1 MDFLK
6 KRLKRLTSM
15 GLALLLSASAFPATA
30 FAASDSTSTLAE
42 VTAKYI
48 DAENGKEIAEQEI
61 YSVTHEERQPQEIE
75 NYTYVDY
82 TENVEY
88 VYSHKDLT
96 YIVGYPDESVRPDAS
111 MTRAE
116 ATTVFYRLYDGEYP
130 EFERRMSNGTFEDV
144 KTDYWFYKEVETL
157 YNIGIVDGTD
167 EHKFSPDAPVTRAEF
182 AVMAARFA
190 NLDYEGGNLFDDVP
204 NGHWA
209 YSYINA
215 AANAGWVEGYPD
227 GSFRPDEPISRAEV
241 VRLVNGMINRNVTLD
256 KLKELGIECPYND
269 LVENHWGY
277 CDLIEASIPHSA
289 EEWHGLSY
297 NDGIYNII
305 VEKFIDQNG
314 KELAET
320 VTTAGKEESSPK
332 VIPAYEYRG
341 YIRTIVYQYTNGDA
355 IPSIEKTANAKTAN
369 VGDTLTYTVKL
380 TNDEAASSAWKEVVL
395 TDEIPDGLTFADG
408 SVYVE
413 SKAAKHSFENGLL
426 SVPLGDIAAG
436 QTVSVTFKATVNSDM
451 YNQTIYNTAVA
462 EGANGIVK
470 DESGSETGKYEDTDD
485 GVYINKGDTAPYV
498 EKRADKPS
506 AEVGDK
512 ITYTVTL
519 GNAEGAVYEI
529 ENASMTDIIPAEL
542 DFVDGS
548 VQVDGV
554 STGYSFDNETRTLTV
569 PLDRIAPNTKTTVTF
584 AATVNESAYGKT
596 VYNTAVMSGDNISDT
611 EGTDDGVAIGDGKA
625 RPSIEKSADKS
636 SAKVGDKITY
646 ILTLS
651 NSETAT
657 VPVENA
663 AVTDVIPAGLTFEY
677 GSVMLDGSGTSDF
690 TYDENTRLLTVN
702 VGSIEPDTS
711 RTVSFVAT
719 VNEDA
724 YNTTIQNLA
733 TLTSDNTEPVQDK
746 DDGVVVADGMT
757 DLSINKSVDKSSAR
771 VGDTLT
777 YTVQVSNG
785 AGAEVNIRDTVMR
798 DAIPDGLTFRG
809 NVTVDGYSTVY
820 QYDNENRTLSVPLD
834 AIAPGQTKTI
844 SFDVLVNSDAYGMM
858 IENTAVASGS
868 NAPDTEDTDDGV
880 TIENGTPDGRAGAK
894 SANKMTARVGDTI
907 TYTITLENSAMA
919 TADWTGVTVT
929 DATQYTYDKNYNLL
943 KTTDAEGGV
952 SSSAYDALGRV
963 VSATDENG
971 NATTYTYD
979 KNGNVLTETDALSG
993 VVTNTY
999 DTRGRVAATTDKLG
1013 ATTTYTYDA
1022 AGNLRKET
1030 DANNAY
1036 AVYQY
1041 DANNNLIQYT
1051 NRNNEWVKYAYD
1063 CMNRQVKETNQLN
1076 HATEYEYDLAGNQT
1090 AVIDGNKNKT
1100 IYTYDGLNRLVSKT
1114 NAEGG
1119 MFEYRYDS
1127 FGNTAGTTM
1136 YGGGDEKAATT
1147 YAYDAAGNL
1156 LTETSPLG
1164 SVTTYT
1170 HDKEGNVLTQV
1181 DENGKQT
1188 AYTYDKLYRM
1198 VSRKDADGTATF
1210 AYDKAGNMTSAKDGN
1225 GTVAFAFDALSR
1237 TTAVTNEDGT
1247 TTAYTYDAASNRL
1260 SITYPDGKAVTT
1272 AYDSLG
1278 NVKSQTDHDGTGITY
1293 TRDAEGR
1300 TIKEGHSDGST
1311 TEYDY
1316 NAAGLLTLQKEVTK
1330 SNSTRRQTAYTYDD
1344 AGNIVSENRSGVDID
1359 KKDELVRYYYDKA
1372 NQLIRTNIEGKN
1384 TKYSYDLAGNLL
1396 SDGTNT
1402 YTYDLQ
1408 NRLVSKTGKDG
1419 TTTYTYDAAGNLIKK
1434 AAPDGTTEYTYTA
1447 QNKLKTGKT
1456 EDGQSSTYTYNA
1468 LNVRIKNVQVRD
1480 NKNAA
1485 HANSDLKDGSHG
1497 TDYLDFLKDGRF
1509 FWQRTWE
1516 TEVGTTFQ
1524 SNFETVTK
1532 NYVVDYLSIANRD
1545 ILVTEDGSF
1554 TQRYVYDED
1563 GTRISAEYGYA
1574 AGTKRGEGGENLQSD
1589 FAANDVR
1596 KVWYRTSHLGST
1608 LFAVDE
1614 TGKVISHTIY
1624 DPWGNPLTKT
1634 YTDTNFSGID
1644 NANNFTG
1651 YTWDEVLDLYFAQN
1665 RFYDPADHRFTQE
1678 DPIKDGEN
1686 WYGYCGNNVVN
1697 YSDWAGL
1704 ASSNTRYV
1712 ATDNVYM
1719 RSGAG
1724 TSYNVL
1730 ATLQYNTAVTYLNEK
1745 KNNNNYNWA
1754 KVQYEGKTG
1763 WIADKYLKTSKRPS
1777 ISATIDS
1784 VAQKF
1789 GFEYS
1794 YGGQYFYSS
1803 EYGWQRTFGYMDL
1816 FDKYMNIV
1824 PGININFLSCIFQ
1837 YNNKTWRV
1845 ECWKGEYGPTAG
1857 GEVGLYVL
1865 DGTMSLSQY
1874 FQKMRCDGAVFTG
1887 TEAFDRLFSMIK
1899 NTEPLSKNVAWYRAA
1914 YSSEYI
1920 GMSIAFREVVQKK
1933 NGGDSYTTNAFASR
1947 SSSGHWWLTVFKL
1960 NSAKKENIIMDVT
1973 LTFPNSTMRSAYD
1986 EKLYWKSKYGGYK
1999 IMNRK
2004 SNNKVESFS
2013 WR

>member
-858 IENTAVASGS
+858 IEN
-868 NAPDTEDTDDGV
+868 
-880 TIENGTPDGRAGAK
+880 I
-894 SANKMTARVGDTI
+894 
-907 TYTITLENSAMA
+907 
-919 TADWTGVTVT
+919 
-929 DATQYTYDKNYNLL
+929 
-943 KTTDAEGGV
+943 
-952 SSSAYDALGRV
+952 
-963 VSATDENG
+963 
-971 NATTYTYD
+971 
-979 KNGNVLTETDALSG
+979 
-993 VVTNTY
+993 
-999 DTRGRVAATTDKLG
+999 
-1013 ATTTYTYDA
+1013 
-1022 AGNLRKET
+1022 
-1030 DANNAY
+1030 
-1036 AVYQY
+1036 
-1041 DANNNLIQYT
+1041 
-1051 NRNNEWVKYAYD
+1051 
-1063 CMNRQVKETNQLN
+1063 
-1076 HATEYEYDLAGNQT
+1076 
-1090 AVIDGNKNKT
+1090 
-1100 IYTYDGLNRLVSKT
+1100 
-1114 NAEGG
+1114 
-1119 MFEYRYDS
+1119 
-1127 FGNTAGTTM
+1127 
-1136 YGGGDEKAATT
+1136 
-1147 YAYDAAGNL
+1147 
-1156 LTETSPLG
+1156 
-1164 SVTTYT
+1164 
-1170 HDKEGNVLTQV
+1170 
-1181 DENGKQT
+1181 
-1188 AYTYDKLYRM
+1188 
-1198 VSRKDADGTATF
+1198 
-1210 AYDKAGNMTSAKDGN
+1210 
-1225 GTVAFAFDALSR
+1225 
-1237 TTAVTNEDGT
+1237 
-1247 TTAYTYDAASNRL
+1247 
-1260 SITYPDGKAVTT
+1260 
-1272 AYDSLG
+1272 
-1278 NVKSQTDHDGTGITY
+1278 
-1293 TRDAEGR
+1293 
-1300 TIKEGHSDGST
+1300 
-1311 TEYDY
+1311 
-1316 NAAGLLTLQKEVTK
+1316 
-1330 SNSTRRQTAYTYDD
+1330 
-1344 AGNIVSENRSGVDID
+1344 
-1359 KKDELVRYYYDKA
+1359 
-1372 NQLIRTNIEGKN
+1372 
-1384 TKYSYDLAGNLL
+1384 
-1396 SDGTNT
+1396 
-1402 YTYDLQ
+1402 
-1408 NRLVSKTGKDG
+1408 
-1419 TTTYTYDAAGNLIKK
+1419 
-1434 AAPDGTTEYTYTA
+1434 
-1447 QNKLKTGKT
+1447 
-1456 EDGQSSTYTYNA
+1456 
-1468 LNVRIKNVQVRD
+1468 
-1480 NKNAA
+1480 
-1485 HANSDLKDGSHG
+1485 
-1497 TDYLDFLKDGRF
+1497 
-1509 FWQRTWE
+1509 
-1516 TEVGTTFQ
+1516 
-1524 SNFETVTK
+1524 
-1532 NYVVDYLSIANRD
+1532 
-1545 ILVTEDGSF
+1545 
-1554 TQRYVYDED
+1554 
-1563 GTRISAEYGYA
+1563 
-1574 AGTKRGEGGENLQSD
+1574 
-1589 FAANDVR
+1589 
-1596 KVWYRTSHLGST
+1596 
-1608 LFAVDE
+1608 
-1614 TGKVISHTIY
+1614 
-1624 DPWGNPLTKT
+1624 
-1634 YTDTNFSGID
+1634 
-1644 NANNFTG
+1644 
-1651 YTWDEVLDLYFAQN
+1651 
-1665 RFYDPADHRFTQE
+1665 
-1678 DPIKDGEN
+1678 
-1686 WYGYCGNNVVN
+1686 
-1697 YSDWAGL
+1697 
-1704 ASSNTRYV
+1704 
-1712 ATDNVYM
+1712 
-1719 RSGAG
+1719 
-1724 TSYNVL
+1724 
-1730 ATLQYNTAVTYLNEK
+1730 
-1745 KNNNNYNWA
+1745 
-1754 KVQYEGKTG
+1754 
-1763 WIADKYLKTSKRPS
+1763 
-1777 ISATIDS
+1777 
-1784 VAQKF
+1784 
-1789 GFEYS
+1789 
-1794 YGGQYFYSS
+1794 
-1803 EYGWQRTFGYMDL
+1803 
-1816 FDKYMNIV
+1816 
-1824 PGININFLSCIFQ
+1824 
-1837 YNNKTWRV
+1837 
-1845 ECWKGEYGPTAG
+1845 
-1857 GEVGLYVL
+1857 
-1865 DGTMSLSQY
+1865 
-1874 FQKMRCDGAVFTG
+1874 
-1887 TEAFDRLFSMIK
+1887 
-1899 NTEPLSKNVAWYRAA
+1899 
-1914 YSSEYI
+1914 
-1920 GMSIAFREVVQKK
+1920 
-1933 NGGDSYTTNAFASR
+1933 
-1947 SSSGHWWLTVFKL
+1947 
-1960 NSAKKENIIMDVT
+1960 
-1973 LTFPNSTMRSAYD
+1973 
-1986 EKLYWKSKYGGYK
+1986 
-1999 IMNRK
+1999 
-2004 SNNKVESFS
+2004 
-2013 WR
+2013 

>member
-470 DESGSETGKYEDTDD
+470 DESGSETGKYE
-485 GVYINKGDTAPYV
+485 
-498 EKRADKPS
+498 
-506 AEVGDK
+506 
-512 ITYTVTL
+512 
-519 GNAEGAVYEI
+519 
-529 ENASMTDIIPAEL
+529 
-542 DFVDGS
+542 
-548 VQVDGV
+548 
-554 STGYSFDNETRTLTV
+554 
-569 PLDRIAPNTKTTVTF
+569 
-584 AATVNESAYGKT
+584 
-596 VYNTAVMSGDNISDT
+596 
-611 EGTDDGVAIGDGKA
+611 GTDDGVAIGDGKA

-929 DATQYTYDKNYNLL
+929 DALPDGVTFTGNVQKDGQATTEYSYD
-943 KTTDAEGGV
+943 
-952 SSSAYDALGRV
+952 SSSRTLTLTPYAIAPDTQVVYTFDVTVDEGMQGEFIVNTAILTDGNEQTPLPDAGVQINKGEADPIVTKSASVTKADIGDMFTYEITVKNGDKATAPWKNVVAYDTLPAGVKLIGNVYLDGKVALHKL
-963 VSATDENG
+963 NG
-971 NATTYTYD
+971 NALS
-979 KNGNVLTETDALSG
+979 VLVGDL
-993 VVTNTY
+993 
-999 DTRGRVAATTDKLG
+999 
-1013 ATTTYTYDA
+1013 A
-1022 AGNLRKET
+1022 AGESVVISF
-1030 DANNAY
+1030 D
-1036 AVYQY
+1036 V
-1041 DANNNLIQYT
+1041 
-1051 NRNNEWVKYAYD
+1051 
-1063 CMNRQVKETNQLN
+1063 QVL
-1076 HATEYEYDLAGNQT
+1076 DT
-1090 AVIDGNKNKT
+1090 A
-1100 IYTYDGLNRLVSKT
+1100 
-1114 NAEGG
+1114 
-1119 MFEYRYDS
+1119 
-1127 FGNTAGTTM
+1127 AGTTLQNSVDVT
-1136 YGGGDEKAATT
+1136 GDNGIGTATDDGVT
-1147 YAYDAAGNL
+1147 VPEVEPQNPNDATGFY
-1156 LTETSPLG
+1156 
-1164 SVTTYT
+1164 VTKDV
-1170 HDKEGNVLTQV
+1170 DKTVV
-1181 DENGKQT
+1181 D
-1188 AYTYDKLYRM
+1188 
-1198 VSRKDADGTATF
+1198 VSKDADEVSRTATF
-1210 AYDKAGNMTSAKDGN
+1210 TVIVGNHSDIMWENVVLKDTLDTSVVTPVLQNNVYVNGVLSNKWSFSGKAFTLELGDIAPGQSHKILLTVRFKNDAGGKTYVNYATGEGDNGNAIGKSPEVEIISSVADLITDIHYQLYNGYDENMWRPADRISLQEACIVAYRLISNGGNTWLDRGTVTVPDYEFSIPEEAKYFVSIGVLPASVFDTTKMTEDVDYEINYEVSEKGYLRIWATSEQLNTLVKYITGTNAGLSGDVSRLNFAKLICQLTGRDTDPDTSAYSGHIQYFTDSG
-1225 GTVAFAFDALSR
+1225 SS
-1237 TTAVTNEDGT
+1237 ED
-1247 TTAYTYDAASNRL
+1247 
-1260 SITYPDGKAVTT
+1260 
-1272 AYDSLG
+1272 
-1278 NVKSQTDHDGTGITY
+1278 
-1293 TRDAEGR
+1293 
-1300 TIKEGHSDGST
+1300 
-1311 TEYDY
+1311 
-1316 NAAGLLTLQKEVTK
+1316 
-1330 SNSTRRQTAYTYDD
+1330 
-1344 AGNIVSENRSGVDID
+1344 
-1359 KKDELVRYYYDKA
+1359 
-1372 NQLIRTNIEGKN
+1372 LI
-1384 TKYSYDLAGNLL
+1384 
-1396 SDGTNT
+1396 
-1402 YTYDLQ
+1402 
-1408 NRLVSKTGKDG
+1408 
-1419 TTTYTYDAAGNLIKK
+1419 
-1434 AAPDGTTEYTYTA
+1434 
-1447 QNKLKTGKT
+1447 
-1456 EDGQSSTYTYNA
+1456 
-1468 LNVRIKNVQVRD
+1468 
-1480 NKNAA
+1480 
-1485 HANSDLKDGSHG
+1485 
-1497 TDYLDFLKDGRF
+1497 
-1509 FWQRTWE
+1509 
-1516 TEVGTTFQ
+1516 TEV
-1524 SNFETVTK
+1524 
-1532 NYVVDYLSIANRD
+1532 
-1545 ILVTEDGSF
+1545 
-1554 TQRYVYDED
+1554 
-1563 GTRISAEYGYA
+1563 
-1574 AGTKRGEGGENLQSD
+1574 
-1589 FAANDVR
+1589 
-1596 KVWYRTSHLGST
+1596 SHEH
-1608 LFAVDE
+1608 D
-1614 TGKVISHTIY
+1614 
-1624 DPWGNPLTKT
+1624 
-1634 YTDTNFSGID
+1634 
-1644 NANNFTG
+1644 
-1651 YTWDEVLDLYFAQN
+1651 
-1665 RFYDPADHRFTQE
+1665 
-1678 DPIKDGEN
+1678 
-1686 WYGYCGNNVVN
+1686 
-1697 YSDWAGL
+1697 
-1704 ASSNTRYV
+1704 
-1712 ATDNVYM
+1712 
-1719 RSGAG
+1719 
-1724 TSYNVL
+1724 
-1730 ATLQYNTAVTYLNEK
+1730 
-1745 KNNNNYNWA
+1745 
-1754 KVQYEGKTG
+1754 
-1763 WIADKYLKTSKRPS
+1763 
-1777 ISATIDS
+1777 
-1784 VAQKF
+1784 
-1789 GFEYS
+1789 
-1794 YGGQYFYSS
+1794 
-1803 EYGWQRTFGYMDL
+1803 
-1816 FDKYMNIV
+1816 
-1824 PGININFLSCIFQ
+1824 
-1837 YNNKTWRV
+1837 
-1845 ECWKGEYGPTAG
+1845 
-1857 GEVGLYVL
+1857 YVL
-1865 DGTMSLSQY
+1865 DT
-1874 FQKMRCDGAVFTG
+1874 DG
-1887 TEAFDRLFSMIK
+1887 
-1899 NTEPLSKNVAWYRAA
+1899 N
-1914 YSSEYI
+1914 EYWI
-1920 GMSIAFREVVQKK
+1920 
-1933 NGGDSYTTNAFASR
+1933 
-1947 SSSGHWWLTVFKL
+1947 
-1960 NSAKKENIIMDVT
+1960 
-1973 LTFPNSTMRSAYD
+1973 
-1986 EKLYWKSKYGGYK
+1986 
-1999 IMNRK
+1999 
-2004 SNNKVESFS
+2004 
-2013 WR
+2013 